1 MKPKPINKVVFPATI
16 PMIETAVKV
25 HGEGGMRLSL
35 DVSMSN
41 EGAFLPALAL
51 RGRQLIVTLRIKK

>member
-1 MKPKPINKVVFPATI
+1 MKSKPITEVVFPATI
-16 PMIETAVKV
+16 PPMETAVKV

-35 DVSMSN
+35 DIALSN

-51 RGRQLIVTLRIKK
+51 RGKNLIVTLRLK